1 MITTVNLKC
10 VKSKLRKFSICHYIL
25 CTHKYHKAH
34 VFGFY
39 GREKFAKGRRNEC
52 HNSTTITMNR
62 NWMRRGR
69 MRRKNMMREK
79 NEAKK
84 TPKKITFAA
93 VMFTMNN
100 VKCVR
105 FSVKHE
111 YYSYFLWFYL
121 SWPYFCELI
130 IRLYVVAFVC
140 ITLLKLTGTHMY
152 CVFVY
157 GSEKRRKKRR
167 WNSYDKNQ
175 HISIEWVSTKMW

>member
-34 VFGFY
+34 VFGFC

-62 NWMRRGR
+62 NWMRRGGCE
-69 MRRKNMMREK
+69 EK
-79 NEAKK
+79 TWWEKK
-84 TPKKITFAA
+84 TRQRKRQRKLLLLPWCSRWIMLNAFDSQWSTK
-93 VMFTMNN
+93 
-100 VKCVR
+100 
-105 FSVKHE
+105 
-111 YYSYFLWFYL
+111 YYSNFLWFYL

-157 GSEKRRKKRR
+157 GSEKKRKK
-167 WNSYDKNQ
+167 KE
-175 HISIEWVSTKMW
+175 IK

>member
-39 GREKFAKGRRNEC
+39 GREKFSKGRRNEC

-62 NWMRRGR
+62 NWMRMGR
-69 MRRKNMMREK
+69 MRRKNMMMRKKKRGKE
-79 NEAKK
+79 NAKENYFCCR
-84 TPKKITFAA
+84 T

-111 YYSYFLWFYL
+111 ILFLF
-121 SWPYFCELI
+121 FMI
-130 IRLYVVAFVC
+130 
-140 ITLLKLTGTHMY
+140 LLKLAILLRIDY
-152 CVFVY
+152 SIICSRVRVY
-157 GSEKRRKKRR
+157 
-167 WNSYDKNQ
+167 NS
-175 HISIEWVSTKMW
+175 S